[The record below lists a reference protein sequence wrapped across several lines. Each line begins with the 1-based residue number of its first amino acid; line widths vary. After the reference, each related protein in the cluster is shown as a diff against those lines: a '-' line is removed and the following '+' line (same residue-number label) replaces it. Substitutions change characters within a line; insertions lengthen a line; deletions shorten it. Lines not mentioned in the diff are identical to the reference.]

1 MIQRRKAMYTV
12 LIQGAMESEISRLL
26 EYYQPSTEEQSGG
39 YKFYVAEYRDVRVVI
54 SHTLTGII
62 TASASTAIGIL
73 RYHPDVVINQGCA
86 GSALP
91 DLGVGKMLVGDSA
104 VYINCFVSR
113 PSPVGAGSD
122 SLTWTAHP
130 VRSYVVGA
138 TERLLDVARSM
149 DDDLYFG
156 RLGSGD
162 MYSRECDRIAFLHD
176 IFDHASED
184 METLASYK
192 VCEDFGVDHI
202 AFRIIS
208 NNELTLTPKDKSTHR
223 TVQDFTIRYVDR
235 LIDTISR

>member
-1 MIQRRKAMYTV
+1 
-12 LIQGAMESEISRLL
+12 MESEISRLL
-26 EYYQPSTEEQSGG
+26 EYYQPHTSEQCGG
-39 YKFYVAEYRDVRVVI
+39 YDFYVADYRDIRVVI
-54 SHTLTGII
+54 SHTQTGII

-73 RYHPDVVINQGCA
+73 QYHPDVVINQGCA
-86 GSALP
+86 GSALR
-91 DLGVGKMLVGDSA
+91 DLGVGKILIGDSA
-104 VYINCFVSR
+104 VYINCFVT
-113 PSPVGAGSD
+113 SPTPAGAGSD
-122 SLTWTAHP
+122 SLTWMAHP

-138 TERLLDVARSM
+138 TEWLLDVAKGM

-162 MYSRECDRIAFLHD
+162 MYSRECDRIAFLHG

-192 VCEDFGVDHI
+192 TCADFGVDHI

-235 LIDTISR
+235 LIDAHAR